1 MWAITLDYGR
11 GMWEIRRLISPPLPQ
26 SSHSPVAATV
36 VRVDDVVHG
45 RSGLEGMEVV
55 VEIVV
60 GGVGTWRE
68 GSTKKET

>member
-1 MWAITLDYGR
+1 
-11 GMWEIRRLISPPLPQ
+11 
-26 SSHSPVAATV
+26 

-60 GGVGTWRE
+60 GGVGTWEGREYKKRNIVNKGQQHSRE
-68 GSTKKET
+68 GSM